1 MIIPDGI
8 QKLMEQE
15 NIIVVGSIDKK
26 GISNVSPRSSITWSN
41 SYIYWLEFFD
51 HKSRENFKNNPWVSI
66 AIFNTPKQQGFQL
79 KGKVVFAENP
89 EKKKIVYKITQ
100 STPKVIEKIY
110 DEKIRNE
117 DLEVI
122 RFEPHA
128 IYSLDPRQE
137 AGRLLAID
145 KDKETTSKLGE

>member
-1 MIIPDGI
+1 IIPLLDI
-8 QKLMEQE
+8 YAAYRVTW
-15 NIIVVGSIDKK
+15 IIVC
-26 GISNVSPRSSITWSN
+26 
-41 SYIYWLEFFD
+41 
-51 HKSRENFKNNPWVSI
+51 
-66 AIFNTPKQQGFQL
+66 
-79 KGKVVFAENP
+79 
-89 EKKKIVYKITQ
+89 KITQ
-100 STPKVIEKIY
+100 STPKAIEKIY